1 MNSDRSSGPGTRPGG
16 DDEDAV
22 EAIRAWIVERLYSSD
37 PPELSAVEPIPL
49 FDVRQVDD
57 ALRPGDER

>member
-1 MNSDRSSGPGTRPGG
+1 MNPDARTGPEGPAGG
-16 DDEDAV
+16 DDDEAV

-49 FDVRQVDD
+49 FDVGQVDD
-57 ALRPGDER
+57 ALRLGDER